1 MERQVVHINI
11 ARFMCS
17 VEELDDRELRGV
29 PFVVAPPG
37 ADRAVALDVSG
48 IAWREGARRGMPL
61 SLVRARVRGVR
72 VIAPRFDAYA
82 RAERELYAHAARYS
96 PLVERL
102 PGAHLYVDI
111 TGTGKL
117 FGRPVD
123 LAARLRRE
131 ILENTGLD
139 PITGLAANKLVSKV
153 ATRVV
158 RPRGFAAVPPGDE
171 RGFLAHQEVGIL
183 PGVGARIGSRLA
195 LLGIRDIGELAGLT
209 DNESSGALGTRGTML
224 RNAARGIDAAPVL
237 GEGERAL
244 IRASYAFDTDT
255 VDVDELRARLWS
267 LVQEAGTRLRTE
279 SLDSSRMELE
289 IVYTDGKRA
298 RFAAPLAP
306 GDDCDR
312 DLVTAAGSL
321 LERSLAR
328 RVRLRRMKL
337 ALAHLAPAAAQLDLF
352 TPPERVKARALQRA
366 IDDVRRRYGREALV
380 SGASLTGGM
389 P

>member
-11 ARFMCS
+11 ARFMCA
-17 VEELDDRELRGV
+17 VEELDDRALRGV

-37 ADRAVALDVSG
+37 AGRAVALDVSG

-61 SLVRARVRGVR
+61 ALVRARVRGVR

-82 RAERELYAHAARYS
+82 RAEKELYARAARYS

-111 TGTGKL
+111 TGTGRL

-131 ILENTGLD
+131 IIESTGLD
-139 PITGLAANKLVSKV
+139 PITALAANKLVSKV

-158 RPRGFAAVPPGDE
+158 RPLGFAAVPPGEE

-183 PGVGARIGSRLA
+183 PGVGMRIGSRLA

-209 DNESSGALGTRGTML
+209 DMESSGALGPRGTVL
-224 RNAARGIDAAPVL
+224 RNAARGIDAAPVM
-237 GEGERAL
+237 GEGARAL
-244 IRASYAFDTDT
+244 IRASCAFDNDT
-255 VDVDELRARLWS
+255 VDVEELRARLWG
-267 LVQEAGTRLRTE
+267 LVQEAGTRLRAE
-279 SLDSSRMELE
+279 NLDSSRMELE

-298 RFAAPLAP
+298 RFPS
-306 GDDCDR
+306 
-312 DLVTAAGSL
+312 V
-321 LERSLAR
+321 
-328 RVRLRRMKL
+328 
-337 ALAHLAPAAAQLDLF
+337 
-352 TPPERVKARALQRA
+352 
-366 IDDVRRRYGREALV
+366 
-380 SGASLTGGM
+380 
-389 P
+389 